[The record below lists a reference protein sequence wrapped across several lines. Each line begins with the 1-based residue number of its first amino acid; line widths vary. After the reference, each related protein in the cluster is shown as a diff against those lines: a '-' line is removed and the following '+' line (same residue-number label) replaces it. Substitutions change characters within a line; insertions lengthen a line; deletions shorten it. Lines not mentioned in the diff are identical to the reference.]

1 MSRIGKKIIQVPDKV
16 KVTKETDKIKI
27 EGPAGKLEH
36 NINAAFDYKI
46 ENNTISITSKEDF
59 TRDKGLK
66 AFYGMERAIL
76 NNKINGV
83 KEAYV
88 KTLLLS
94 GIGYRTQ
101 LAGDTLNF
109 TLGFSHPV
117 KFKVPAGIKAVVEGQ
132 TKIVISGPDKGLV
145 GLTASKIKML
155 KKPEPYGGKGI
166 MYEGERIRRKA
177 GKSAASTTTGG
188 KK

>member
-16 KVTKETDKIKI
+16 KITKQADKILI
-27 EGPAGKLEH
+27 EGPGGKLEH
-36 NINAAFDYKI
+36 AIDPNFDYKI
-46 ENNTISITSKEDF
+46 ENNIVSITSKHDVEKD
-59 TRDKGLK
+59 RNIK
-66 AFYGMERAIL
+66 ASYGMERAVL
-76 NNKINGV
+76 NNKINGA
-83 KEAYV
+83 KEVYV

-117 KFKVPAGIKAVVEGQ
+117 KFKLPAGIKAAVDGQ
-132 TKIVISGPDKGLV
+132 TKIVLSGPDKALV

-177 GKSAASTTTGG
+177 GKSAASTTTAG